1 MDMRVKKVSADDRKA
16 QSSAVYFLK
25 VMERTLREDMKNLF
39 IPGESLRETSQMP
52 CFRNDLMASRLSTLP
67 FMDNPLL
74 VIVKCTLEC
83 LIF

>member
-1 MDMRVKKVSADDRKA
+1 MDMRVKKVSADDRKE

-52 CFRNDLMASRLSTLP
+52 CFRNDLMA
-67 FMDNPLL
+67 
-74 VIVKCTLEC
+74 
-83 LIF
+83 